1 MICSLPFDFII
12 RDISWITE
20 TIRDKIR
27 RSKERNVLIFGINI
41 KITNLQ

>member
-1 MICSLPFDFII
+1 MICSLSFDFVI

-27 RSKERNVLIFGINI
+27 RSKKKDVLMFRINI
-41 KITNLQ
+41 KITDLQ